1 MKEELHIST
10 CIYGREFPQTSHNP
24 IMSSYNKY
32 IFFLASSPLL
42 KKDIY
47 NYTIHLRSN
56 IALPLFLYISLEN
69 VDIFMFHP
77 NNNHYNFRMVSYY

>member
-1 MKEELHIST
+1 M
-10 CIYGREFPQTSHNP
+10 SH
-24 IMSSYNKY
+24 NKY
-32 IFFLASSPLL
+32 IIFLASSPLL

-56 IALPLFLYISLEN
+56 IALPMYIY
-69 VDIFMFHP
+69 ITIIMFHP